1 MSRVLKYNHTFIS
14 IGTIILFCT
23 YANKEKDSKVEYIYT
38 IVEIYK
44 MHMQTLKTCKNILG
58 RARIRDTRLWER
70 VARVTNL

>member
-1 MSRVLKYNHTFIS
+1 MSRVLKCNHTFIS

-44 MHMQTLKTCKNILG
+44 MHMQTLTTCKKIP
-58 RARIRDTRLWER
+58 RIRDTRLWER
-70 VARVTNL
+70 AARVTNL